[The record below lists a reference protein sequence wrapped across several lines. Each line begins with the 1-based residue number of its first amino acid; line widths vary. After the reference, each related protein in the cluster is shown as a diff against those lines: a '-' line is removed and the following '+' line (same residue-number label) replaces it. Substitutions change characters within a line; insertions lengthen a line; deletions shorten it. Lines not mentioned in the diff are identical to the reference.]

1 MPPKQRI
8 TREMI
13 LESAFV
19 MFCNEGMEVVNARSV
34 AKALNCSTQPIFSY
48 FTGMQELKDAL
59 DAKAKDMYVAGVT
72 SLPKSENWLVDM
84 CTAHVRFAC
93 ENVPVYNHLF
103 NSTRLDPSRLGA
115 YATLYADLVADVQ
128 EKEGVSKELADKLVD
143 EVGIYANGLIN
154 RLQIK
159 GFDSTDVSK
168 RIAVCYSILLEH
180 LKK

>member
-19 MFCNEGMEVVNARSV
+19 MFCQEGMEVVNARSV

-59 DAKAKDMYVAGVT
+59 DAKAKDMYVSSVT
-72 SLPKSENWLVDM
+72 SLAKSDNWLVDM

-115 YATLYADLVADVQ
+115 YASLYTDLVANVQ
-128 EKEGVSKELADKLVD
+128 EKEGVSREIADKLVD

-159 GFDSTDVSK
+159 GFGSTDVAK
-168 RIAVCYSILLEH
+168 RIAICYDVVLATLR
-180 LKK
+180 K